1 MRRKKLQ
8 NMFLF
13 FYKVYYTYSVVFIFG
28 GNDMLRSIEQ
38 IKSLATKTK
47 DDKAFYDKFSNL
59 YGVGSKIE
67 AEAYERLA
75 NAADNFKACFGKDE
89 GYIFSASGR
98 TEMVGNHTDHNNGC
112 VLTASI
118 NLDKLAIVNKRD
130 DNKIIIYTDSKDNH
144 DEIDVSD
151 VSFVQTEKGGSKALI
166 RGVAAKFKEKGY
178 SIGGFEAFVN
188 NRVLIGSGLSSSA
201 SFEVLVGHVFN
212 VLYNDSKIEP
222 LELAIIGQYAENV
235 YFGKPC
241 GLMDQVG
248 CAVGG
253 IVSIDFADND
263 NPIVEKVE
271 YDFYSNGYSMIV
283 VDTKGDHANLTDEY
297 GAIRSEMNSVATHF
311 GKTVCREI
319 KESDVFENVSK
330 LRHTVGDRAILRAMH
345 FFGDNERVAQQ
356 IEALKSNN
364 IKEYIR
370 HTNESG
376 QSSFMYLQN
385 TYSVTST
392 KNMGVALAYM
402 LSYKFFGSDGA
413 IRVHG
418 GGFAGTVLA
427 IVPND
432 KVEAY
437 SRYMDDVFGQGSSVV
452 LHIRQ
457 SPVCCL

>member
-1 MRRKKLQ
+1 
-8 NMFLF
+8 
-13 FYKVYYTYSVVFIFG
+13 
-28 GNDMLRSIEQ
+28 MLRSIEQ
-38 IKSLATKTK
+38 IKSFATKK
-47 DDKAFYDKFSNL
+47 QDDSAFYEKFSNL
-59 YGVGSKIE
+59 YGAGSKIE
-67 AEAYERLA
+67 TQTYQRLDS
-75 NAADNFKACFGKDE
+75 AADNFQKCFNKDKA
-89 GYIFSASGR
+89 YIFSASGR

-118 NLDKLAIVNKRD
+118 NLDKLAIVDKRD
-130 DNKIIIYTDSKDNH
+130 DNKIVIYTDSKDNL

-151 VSFVQTEKGGSKALI
+151 ISLNESEKGGAKALI
-166 RGVAAKFKEKGY
+166 RGVAARFKQNGY
-178 SIGGFEAFVN
+178 NIGGFEAFVN
-188 NRVLIGSGLSSSA
+188 NRVLMGSGLSSSA
-201 SFEVLVGHVFN
+201 SFEVLVGHILN
-212 VLYNDSKIEP
+212 VLYNDSKILP
-222 LELAIIGQYAENV
+222 LELAQIGQYAENV

-271 YDFYSNGYSMIV
+271 YDFYANGYSMIV

-297 GAIRSEMNSVATHF
+297 GAIRSEMNSVANHF
-311 GKTVCREI
+311 GKGVCREI
-319 KESDVFENVSK
+319 SESDVFENVSK
-330 LRHTVGDRAILRAMH
+330 LRAAVGDRAILRAMH
-345 FFGDNERVAQQ
+345 FFGDNERVQQQ
-356 IEALKSNN
+356 IKALKNNN

-376 QSSFMYLQN
+376 LSSFMYLQN

-402 LSYKFFGSDGA
+402 LSNKFLAGDGA

-432 KVEAY
+432 KVEGY
-437 SRYMDDVFGQGSSVV
+437 SKYMDDVFGEGSSVV